1 MPQPAPATL
10 AAPPLYPPLP
20 GLYIDGCW
28 RAGGAGD
35 AAVIDPS
42 DEQELGRVPLADLRD
57 LDEALDAAG
66 RGFVIWRRT
75 PAVQRAAVLERA
87 AQLMHERAAH
97 IAGLMS
103 REHGKLLAESIHE
116 VHTSA
121 DIVKWF
127 AEEGRRAYG
136 RVVPGNLA
144 NSRQLVLKEPVGPVA
159 AFSPWNFPVRIP
171 ARTVAAAL
179 AAGCSVILKPA
190 EETPAC
196 TSAMVQC
203 FHDAGLPAGVL
214 NMVFGLPAQVS
225 QHLIAS
231 TTIRA
236 VAFTGSIPVGKQLL
250 KLAADGVKRVVMEL
264 GGHAPVIVCDD
275 ADVEGAAA
283 LLARA
288 KFRSA
293 GQACISPT
301 RFYLQRGI
309 GARFIEAFVAVAQG
323 LQVGSAFEPGAQA
336 SPMASKRRLEAV
348 EALVADAV
356 AHGGRIVTGGHRL
369 ARAGFFYAPTVLA
382 DVPENAR
389 LMNEEPFGPVVPMSM
404 FDSLDEAIVRANRL
418 DVGLAAYAFTASD
431 RDALRLSNELEA
443 GMIGIN
449 SMLISG
455 PEVPFGG
462 YKQSGIGSE
471 NGVEGL
477 QAYQLTKFVQQATR

>member
-1 MPQPAPATL
+1 MPHN
-10 AAPPLYPPLP
+10 PPPVPHYPPLP
-20 GLYIDGCW
+20 GLYIDGQW
-28 RAGGAGD
+28 RCGRGGD
-35 AAVIDPS
+35 FTIVDPS
-42 DEQELGRVPLADLRD
+42 NERELGRLPLADALD
-57 LDEALDAAG
+57 LDDALAAAA
-66 RGFVIWRRT
+66 RGFPVWRCT
-75 PAVQRAAVLERA
+75 PAVQRAAVLERV
-87 AQLMHERAAH
+87 AQLMHERAEH
-97 IAGLMS
+97 IGGLMS
-103 REHGKLLAESIHE
+103 LEHGKLLAEGVHE

-136 RVVPGNLA
+136 RVVPGPLQHA
-144 NSRQLVLKEPVGPVA
+144 RQLVLKEPVGPVA

-179 AAGCSVILKPA
+179 AAGCSVVLKPA
-190 EETPAC
+190 EETPAS

-203 FHDAGLPAGVL
+203 FHDAGLPPGVL
-214 NMVFGLPAQVS
+214 NMVFGVPAQVS

-231 TTIRA
+231 AAIRA

-264 GGHAPVIVCDD
+264 GGHAPVIVCND
-275 ADVEGAAA
+275 ADIEGTAV
-283 LLARA
+283 LMARA

-309 GARFIEAFVAVAQG
+309 SARFIEAFVDAAQQ
-323 LQVGSAFEPGAQA
+323 LKVGGAFEPGVEA
-336 SPMASKRRLEAV
+336 SPMASLRRLTAV
-348 EALVADAV
+348 DELVTDAV
-356 AHGGRIVTGGHRL
+356 AHGARVVTGGHRL
-369 ARAGFFYAPTVLA
+369 ARAGFFYAPTVLV
-382 DVPENAR
+382 DVPESAR
-389 LMNEEPFGPVVPMSM
+389 IMNEEPFGPVVPMSI
-404 FDSLDEAIVRANRL
+404 FDTLDEAIVRANRL

-431 RDALRLSNELEA
+431 RSALRLSNELEA

-471 NGVEGL
+471 NGMEGL
-477 QAYQLTKFVQQATR
+477 QAYQLTKFVQHATM